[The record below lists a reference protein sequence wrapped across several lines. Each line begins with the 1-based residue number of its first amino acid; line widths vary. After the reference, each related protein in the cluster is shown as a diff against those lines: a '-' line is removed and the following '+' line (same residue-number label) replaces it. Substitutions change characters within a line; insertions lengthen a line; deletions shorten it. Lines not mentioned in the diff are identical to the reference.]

1 MKNPYQIPRTLRA
14 TMFMTLTWVM
24 LMLTP
29 AVCSAQFDWLK
40 KGRDLIGG
48 TPEGSGATGLSNQ
61 EIVAGLKEALR
72 VGTER
77 VVEQLGAPGGFN
89 ADPEVHIPLPASLRK
104 ARSMVEPVGMAGLFD
119 DLELKLN
126 RAAEEATPKAK
137 ALFGEAIAKMTL
149 DDAMKIY
156 KGPKDAATRY
166 FEEKMSA
173 PLADEM
179 RPVVQD
185 SLSQVG
191 AVQAYDAAMGEY
203 RNLPFVPDVKAN
215 LTDHVVQEGLD
226 GIFHYLAQEE
236 AAIRQN
242 PARRTT
248 ELLKKVFGDTGG
260 TP

>member
-1 MKNPYQIPRTLRA
+1 MKNQFAACSGAFSFLLCALILLAP
-14 TMFMTLTWVM
+14 V
-24 LMLTP
+24 P
-29 AVCSAQFDWLK
+29 ADAQMDWLK
-40 KGRDLIGG
+40 KGQDLLK
-48 TPEGSGATGLSNQ
+48 GSSAAPTATDLSRQ
-61 EIVAGLKEALR
+61 EIAAGLKEALR

-77 VVEQLGAPGGFN
+77 VVAQLGTPGGFN

-104 ARSMVEPVGMAGLFD
+104 ARSLVEPVGMAGLFD
-119 DLELKLN
+119 DLEVKLN

-137 ALFGEAIAKMTL
+137 ALFSEAISKMTL
-149 DDAMKIY
+149 DDAMEIY
-156 KGPKDAATRY
+156 KGPDDAATRY

-179 RPVVQD
+179 RPVIQD

-242 PARRTT
+242 PAQRTT
-248 ELLKKVFGDTGG
+248 ELLKKVFGGSG
-260 TP
+260 STP